1 MGNQI
6 MEQAIGIQ
14 DYLTK
19 ARRHLHENPELGME
33 EVNTT
38 RFIQQE
44 LTAMGVEI
52 AALDVKVGAMG
63 ILKGEKPGAN
73 KVTALRADIDALP
86 ITEQTGKPW
95 ASQKNGIM
103 HACGHDG
110 HTTTLLGAAKLLSG
124 MRSQFSGVVKF
135 IFQPGEETLLGAK
148 SMVDAGVLENPPVEA
163 IMALHAWPQLDVG
176 KLGVWAGPYMASADK
191 FTVKVFGGGGHGA
204 YPHRSHDPL
213 LAATYA
219 VQALNTI
226 VSREIDAVDKVVISI
241 CTIHGGTA
249 FNIIPEEVVFT
260 GTVRCHDEGVRQS
273 IKGRME
279 RIISGAVASFGCKY
293 ELNYVYGIPMVNNHP
308 EVIDKIVTAAKQ
320 AVGEECVV
328 SLDRPVMGSEDF
340 SIYLERV
347 PYGAFVRLGVNPPG
361 QTEQMRVHNDHFDFS
376 DDALPIGVAVM
387 TQFVLNQNQ

>member
-1 MGNQI
+1 MSNQI
-6 MEQAIGIQ
+6 MQQALSIQ

-19 ARRHLHENPELGME
+19 VRRHLHENPELGME
-33 EVNTT
+33 EVDTT
-38 RFIQQE
+38 LFIKQE
-44 LTAMGVEI
+44 LTAMGIEI
-52 AALDVKVGAMG
+52 APLDVKSGVLG
-63 ILKGEKPGAN
+63 ILKGEKPGTN

-86 ITEQTGKPW
+86 ILEKTGRPW
-95 ASQKNGIM
+95 ASKRPGIM

-110 HTTTLLGAAKLLSG
+110 HTTSLLGAAKILSG

-148 SMVDAGVLENPPVEA
+148 SMVDAGVLENPPVDI

-176 KLGVWAGPYMASADK
+176 KIGVWSGPYMASADK
-191 FTVKVFGGGGHGA
+191 FTVKIFGGGGHGA

-219 VQALNTI
+219 VQTLNTI
-226 VSREIDAVDKVVISI
+226 VSREIDAVDKVVISV

-249 FNIIPEEVVFT
+249 FNIIPEEVVFS

-273 IKGRME
+273 IKSRME
-279 RIISGAVASFGCKY
+279 RIIRGVVDSFGCKY
-293 ELNYVYGIPMVNNHP
+293 ELNYMYGIPMVVNHP
-308 EVIDKIVTAAKQ
+308 EVIEKIVIAVKQ
-320 AVGEECVV
+320 AVGEDAVIP
-328 SLDRPVMGSEDF
+328 LDRPVLGSEDF

-347 PYGAFVRLGVNPPG
+347 PYGAFIRLGVNPPG

-376 DDALPIGVAVM
+376 DGALPIGAAIM